1 MQVQK
6 ISSPAFEGRIRI
18 IKDPEKFA
26 KQFNEAY
33 QNLPPEAKVVSGST
47 NLTLSMSTGTAV
59 PLANTAALGSS
70 VAGAGLSAHAI
81 GADSFGIAPFA
92 AEKVLATTS
101 PSAAR
106 SAEEYPI
113 LSGGI
118 FSAAGGWLAKHF
130 RFGNPHHTKK
140 IPS

>member
-47 NLTLSMSTGTAV
+47 NLTLSMSTGTSR
-59 PLANTAALGSS
+59 TACKYSRTRFICGRRRAQCTR
-70 VAGAGLSAHAI
+70 H
-81 GADSFGIAPFA
+81 
-92 AEKVLATTS
+92 
-101 PSAAR
+101 R
-106 SAEEYPI
+106 S
-113 LSGGI
+113 
-118 FSAAGGWLAKHF
+118 
-130 RFGNPHHTKK
+130 
-140 IPS
+140 